1 MLGIREL
8 LTGEPTLPSVL
19 SGEPARLAEVR
30 RGEIVEGVIR
40 GHLVFVDERGVL
52 SRQLGNPGT
61 VSTLRSASKPFQTA
75 SFVASGTV
83 DAFHLG
89 SDSVAI
95 GCASHQGEPGHV
107 AAAQR
112 ILATAGLD
120 ESALRC
126 GIHLPSNPDAAA
138 ELLRS
143 GGTPTQLHN
152 NCSGKHAAMLAT
164 CVHRDWPR
172 DSYLKRDH
180 PLQIEIAERLGGYAN
195 LDPAEMPYGIDG
207 CGLPSF
213 GLSLQDFAGAL
224 VRGTRSDPAI
234 QRCQGAMAEH
244 PWLVGGTT
252 SFDTALIGAAGNR
265 LVSKGGAAA
274 IFGAVARDGSWAL
287 VIKLEAGAAVGLPQ
301 IALRSLQQLGALD
314 DPLPESL
321 AKLVDEPVTNWV
333 GTAVGEIRP
342 VFQL

>member
-1 MLGIREL
+1 M
-8 LTGEPTLPSVL
+8 PSGS
-19 SGEPARLAEVR
+19 SGEPALLAEVR
-30 RGEIVEGVIR
+30 RGGIVEGVIR
-40 GHLVFVDERGVL
+40 GHLVLVDEAGVI

-75 SFVASGTV
+75 SFVASGAV
-83 DAFHLG
+83 DSFRLG
-89 SDSVAI
+89 SESVAI
-95 GCASHQGEPGHV
+95 ACASHQGEPGHV
-107 AAAQR
+107 AEVDR
-112 ILATAGLD
+112 ILTAAGLD

-126 GIHLPSNPDAAA
+126 GTHLPSNADAAA
-138 ELLRS
+138 ELLGR
-143 GGTPTQLHN
+143 GGRPTQLHN

-172 DSYLKRDH
+172 DSYLERNH
-180 PLQIEIAERLGGYAN
+180 PLQVEIAERLGGYAQ
-195 LDPAEMPYGIDG
+195 LDPKEMPYGIDG

-213 GLSLQDFAGAL
+213 GLSLQDFARAL

-234 QRCQGAMAEH
+234 QRCQAAMAKH

-274 IFGAVARDGSWAL
+274 IFGAVARDGSWSL
-287 VIKLEAGAAVGLPQ
+287 VIKLEAGGAVGLAQ
-301 IALRSLQQLGALD
+301 IALRALQQIGALAGS
-314 DPLPESL
+314 LPTSL
-321 AKLVDEPVTNWV
+321 AKLSDEPMTNWV